1 MVAARPTNVTL
12 SSHSCHYSY
21 PFVAHSSDT
30 ALGESLPLIP
40 LPFPFHCGV
49 FATIL
54 HLAPTLASP
63 RPTPWRFVSTR
74 PEPWVLLS
82 TPPSVRPHLP
92 VISLPGAAL
101 LCCLPSQRSL
111 PSACTTG
118 QLLSAPTCTPSSY
131 LHHST
136 SLTPSPRSA
145 QPQDQTLCF
154 TPNPLNGT
162 LLRPSIQVP
171 SRLHLFACCLPG
183 PGPSAPCLTNLTL
196 MPPPARLRGPPAPAS
211 PLCPAVWPLCPSTQ

>member
-1 MVAARPTNVTL
+1 MALHLYLHRDRGPAVHPSFCPSSPTSHL
-12 SSHSCHYSY
+12 SPRC
-21 PFVAHSSDT
+21 SSV
-30 ALGESLPLIP
+30 LS
-40 LPFPFHCGV
+40 PFPV
-49 FATIL
+49 
-54 HLAPTLASP
+54 
-63 RPTPWRFVSTR
+63 
-74 PEPWVLLS
+74 
-82 TPPSVRPHLP
+82 
-92 VISLPGAAL
+92 
-101 LCCLPSQRSL
+101 SL

-136 SLTPSPRSA
+136 SLTPSPQSA